1 MIVTVEPISS
11 APDTPPTSQLGIELE
26 STVVDLKIIETVMP
40 NYEADR
46 QPA

>member
-1 MIVTVEPISS
+1 MSVE
-11 APDTPPTSQLGIELE
+11 LG
-26 STVVDLKIIETVMP
+26 STVVDLKIIEMVLP

>member
-1 MIVTVEPISS
+1 MPRRILVGHDFVWQELS
-11 APDTPPTSQLGIELE
+11 AEDEL
-26 STVVDLKIIETVMP
+26 VVLP